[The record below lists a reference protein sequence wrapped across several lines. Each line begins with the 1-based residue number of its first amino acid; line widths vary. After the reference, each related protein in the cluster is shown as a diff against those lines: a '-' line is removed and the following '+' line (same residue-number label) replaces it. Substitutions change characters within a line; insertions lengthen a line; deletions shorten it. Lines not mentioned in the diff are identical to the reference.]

1 MKNIIILISGAGTT
15 MRAIVEAA
23 GRDNWAQTAN
33 GRVAAVISN
42 RPNAAGLQVA
52 AGLGVATA
60 CVDHKRF
67 ATRPE
72 FEAALAAQIAKFAA
86 DFGSVDLVCLAGFMR
101 ILSADFVRQFAG
113 RMVNIHPS
121 LLPHFPGL
129 HTHQRAL
136 DAGHTQAGTTVHW
149 VIPELDAGPIIAQA
163 QVPVWPGDTADLLA
177 QRVQATER
185 LLYPRVVLE
194 LLKK

>member
-23 GRDNWAQTAN
+23 QQDNWAQTAN

-42 RPNAAGLQVA
+42 RPDSAGLQVA

-60 CVDHKRF
+60 CVDHKLF
-67 ATRPE
+67 ASRIE
-72 FEAALAAQIAKFAA
+72 FEAALAAQISQFTV

-101 ILSADFVRQFAG
+101 ILSANFVRQYAG

-185 LLYPRVVLE
+185 LLYPRVMLE

>member
-23 GRDNWAQTAN
+23 LRDNWAQTAG
-33 GRVAAVISN
+33 GRIAAVISN
-42 RPNAAGLQVA
+42 RPDAAGLQVA
-52 AGLGVATA
+52 AQLGIATA
-60 CVDHKRF
+60 CVDHKQF
-67 ATRPE
+67 ATRTE
-72 FEAALAAQIAKFAA
+72 FEAALAAQIGCFAV

-101 ILSADFVRQFAG
+101 ILSAGFVRQFEG

-149 VIPELDAGPIIAQA
+149 VIPELDAGPVIEQA
-163 QVPVWPGDTADLLA
+163 QVPVLPGDTAELLA
-177 QRVQATER
+177 QRVQACER
-185 LLYPRVVLE
+185 LLYSRVLFN

>member
-1 MKNIIILISGAGTT
+1 M
-15 MRAIVEAA
+15 
-23 GRDNWAQTAN
+23 
-33 GRVAAVISN
+33 
-42 RPNAAGLQVA
+42 
-52 AGLGVATA
+52 
-60 CVDHKRF
+60 
-67 ATRPE
+67 
-72 FEAALAAQIAKFAA
+72 
-86 DFGSVDLVCLAGFMR
+86 
-101 ILSADFVRQFAG
+101 RQFAG

-136 DAGHTQAGTTVHW
+136 DARHTQAGTTVHW

-177 QRVQATER
+177 QRVQTAER